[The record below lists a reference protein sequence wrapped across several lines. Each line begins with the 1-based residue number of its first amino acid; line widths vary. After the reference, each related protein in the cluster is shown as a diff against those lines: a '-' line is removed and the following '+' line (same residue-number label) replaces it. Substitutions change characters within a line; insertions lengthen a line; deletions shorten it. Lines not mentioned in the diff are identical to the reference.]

1 MKIKTRL
8 AIAFITITVVPI
20 FLIYG
25 AITALSNY
33 QIRSFQKTYGLSE
46 QVDLLSG
53 NSMQVFNRLTI
64 NSQKKI
70 RDIAMNEPDRLEDPE
85 YLAKVNEALR
95 EEYSFLLVRKGPDI
109 IFSGDP
115 EGEKLSSQL
124 PLMGGQFRRAVRR
137 LLRGWGGAASVKAD

>member
-95 EEYSFLLVRKGPDI
+95 EEDSCLLVI
-109 IFSGDP
+109 
-115 EGEKLSSQL
+115 
-124 PLMGGQFRRAVRR
+124 
-137 LLRGWGGAASVKAD
+137 